1 MNKQDSFRER
11 AKIMAL
17 VLAALVAVHMANLL
31 LGGYFLYFGIQP
43 RDIGSIYT
51 IGTAPFIHGDFAH
64 LGNNMIGIA
73 IFGFLCLLRGVRYFL
88 EASAIIIVLT
98 GLLVWLFGREAT
110 HIGASGWLFGLW
122 SMAIALAWFERSFI
136 SIAVAMAVVFFYGG
150 MVFGVLP
157 TQPYISFESHL
168 FGAISGVVAAGW
180 LHRHDRRRGVRDG
193 W

>member
-17 VLAALVAVHMANLL
+17 VLAALLAVHMANLL
-31 LGGYFLYFGIQP
+31 LGGTLLYFGIQP

-64 LGNNMIGIA
+64 LGNNMVGIA

-122 SMAIALAWFERSFI
+122 SMAIALAWFESTFDGMKGRI
-136 SIAVAMAVVFFYGG
+136 ERDKWVAQARIIVTEGLMAFRERAKTNDY
-150 MVFGVLP
+150 
-157 TQPYISFESHL
+157 
-168 FGAISGVVAAGW
+168 
-180 LHRHDRRRGVRDG
+180 
-193 W
+193 